1 MTCAV
6 MRMTSSALSGA
17 SHAELKTTRVR
28 SGSRILNTWSRY
40 VWALAST
47 SARVRGGRVSDLP
60 VGSPISP
67 VKSPI
72 TK

>member
-1 MTCAV
+1 
-6 MRMTSSALSGA
+6 MRITSSARSGA

-28 SGSRILNTWSRY
+28 SGSRILNTCSRY

-47 SARVRGGRVSDLP
+47 SGRVRAFRVSDFP